1 MEERKANWTEESV
14 NILVDSITD
23 AERWAIIRGKFGPSL
38 TIQSKQKMWMEIA
51 ERVNSS
57 SSCLR
62 TVKDVKKKWQ
72 DIQSQTKKKE
82 ANRKSEMRKTGGG
95 PHPSELKPW
104 EEKIVAVLSSEV
116 ISGVEGGYDSLDTD
130 DHISGT
136 SVGLGEKRK
145 LDEMIL
151 IEGFE
156 VPISESKRPSSCATS
171 NEPERFVQQFV
182 PSCTRTTTCGEGSS
196 KRQRYIKK
204 DVVGN
209 SSEYAVKDRI
219 IQLEEEKLKIM
230 KEQLSIEKK
239 KLCILEDYV
248 AWRKQQG
255 HSPSVSPVI
264 KGLIEF

>member
-1 MEERKANWTEESV
+1 
-14 NILVDSITD
+14 
-23 AERWAIIRGKFGPSL
+23 
-38 TIQSKQKMWMEIA
+38 
-51 ERVNSS
+51 
-57 SSCLR
+57 
-62 TVKDVKKKWQ
+62 
-72 DIQSQTKKKE
+72 
-82 ANRKSEMRKTGGG
+82 MRKTGGG

-151 IEGFE
+151 ILIEGFE

-209 SSEYAVKDRI
+209 SSE
-219 IQLEEEKLKIM
+219 
-230 KEQLSIEKK
+230 LSADASSRG
-239 KLCILEDYV
+239 CPF
-248 AWRKQQG
+248 R
-255 HSPSVSPVI
+255 PSDCSKYCSS
-264 KGLIEF
+264 KGYISGICGGGFWKSTCVCYYYGG